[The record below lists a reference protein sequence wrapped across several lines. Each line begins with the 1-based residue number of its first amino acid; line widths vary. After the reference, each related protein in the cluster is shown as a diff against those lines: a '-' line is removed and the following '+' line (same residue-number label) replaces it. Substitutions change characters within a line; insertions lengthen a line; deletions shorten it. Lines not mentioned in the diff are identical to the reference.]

1 MSNFFKR
8 FFGQKKRPPTNA
20 SNLVED
26 LGGKVDPEEQRKLQE
41 MKADYMPRGDHHSK
55 PCPECGA
62 RTVMD
67 PTGVYYCPDCEE
79 ANKEKLNEECDKFL
93 TEASNTQNKCETCGG
108 NDDTGCGLCSTCAE
122 KMADKAANMTTEEII
137 DHDKEAAQKELDE
150 LQEKSIAIQEALFN
164 DTMKNAKMWLRV
176 RYLIAIISKSL
187 NSGYKES
194 DIDWDRVDT
203 LVRSNISPDDYNIIP
218 YDKID
223 SYEKLDHIHGS
234 LCAATVIDN
243 LPWREEI
250 CKDCKKKFYI
260 SLNDVQFYER
270 KGMSL
275 PKRCLDCRK
284 KRRETK
290 GK

>member
-1 MSNFFKR
+1 MFPIFFKSLR
-8 FFGQKKRPPTNA
+8 VKKRPPTDA

-26 LGGKVDPEEQRKLQE
+26 LGGKIDPEEQRKLQE
-41 MKADYMPRGDHHSK
+41 MKADYAPRGDHHSK

-79 ANKEKLNEECDKFL
+79 ANKEKLNEECNKFL
-93 TEASNTQNKCETCGG
+93 AEASNTQNKCESCGG
-108 NDDTGCGLCSTCAE
+108 YDDTGGSGLCSACVD
-122 KMADKAANMTTEEII
+122 KLVDKAANDE
-137 DHDKEAAQKELDE
+137 EAAQKELDE
-150 LQEKSIAIQEALFN
+150 LQEKAVAIQEALFN
-164 DTMKNAKMWLRV
+164 DTMKNAKMWLRI
-176 RYLIAIISKSL
+176 RYLIAIVSKSL

-194 DIDWDRVDT
+194 DIDWDKVDR
-203 LVRSNISPDDYNIIP
+203 LVRTNISPDDYNIIP
-218 YDKID
+218 YEKID